1 MPTQPVPAPRQRFQS
16 VRPAARPV
24 GRLGAFP
31 VSLAALVTALA
42 SVSAPALAMQ
52 AADLPAQNAAR
63 VEEAYLVGP
72 AKAAELGCAVGWQA
86 LVPNAAGQSLA
97 LVDCSPFGVLAV
109 NTRNE
114 LSLVRADTGDRAWT
128 ASAAERIDRILSAEI
143 VSVATSD
150 GGEQRIAVTT
160 DTGFYT
166 LDLKDGSSLLRRNF
180 RHVPSTRPIVV
191 GQALV
196 FGTRSGQAAWFDCGS
211 GFDMRGYT
219 VDGPLGRS
227 PVVAQ
232 PVESDGIVV
241 AGSSQGTVVALDA
254 SNSTSLWRK
263 ELLGGV
269 TAKPAIAN
277 GIAFVASEDQYL
289 YAFDLGSGT
298 TLWKYFTQTP
308 LSTSPFAAGGLVL
321 QDIPGEGLVAFTQ
334 NPEGQLGG
342 EVRWKKTGL
351 AGRPIGTSQ
360 VGGGEAVLLWCSKGR
375 TVTVVDLRN
384 GDVVRTVELPKVE
397 HLEAGTLED
406 GGLVAWSSDGRILR
420 LSPLSNGSSG
430 R

>member
-1 MPTQPVPAPRQRFQS
+1 MSNQPVPAPRQRLQS
-16 VRPAARPV
+16 VRPAACPA
-24 GRLGAFP
+24 GRLGASS

-42 SVSAPALAMQ
+42 AFSTPALAMQ

-63 VEEAYLVGP
+63 VAEAYLVGP
-72 AKAAELGCAVGWQA
+72 AQAAELGCSINWQA
-86 LVPNAAGQSLA
+86 LIPNPSGHSLA
-97 LVDCSPFGVLAV
+97 LVDCSPFGVLGV

-114 LSLVRADTGDRAWT
+114 MTFVRADTGDRAWT

-143 VSVATSD
+143 VTVATAD
-150 GGEQRIAVTT
+150 GGERRIAVTT

-166 LDLKDGSSLLRRNF
+166 LDSKDGSSILRRSF
-180 RHVPSTRPIVV
+180 RNVPSTRPIVV
-191 GQALV
+191 GQTLV
-196 FGTRSGQAAWFDCGS
+196 FGTRSGQTAWFDCGS
-211 GFDMRGYT
+211 GFDVRGYT
-219 VDGPLGRS
+219 VDGPVGRS
-227 PVVAQ
+227 PVLAQ
-232 PVESDGIVV
+232 PAENDGVIV
-241 AGSSQGTVVALDA
+241 AASSQGTVVALDA
-254 SNSTSLWRK
+254 SSGASLWRK

-269 TAKPAIAN
+269 TAKPGIAN

-334 NPEGQLGG
+334 NPDGQLGG

-360 VGGGEAVLLWCSKGR
+360 VGGGESVLLWCAKSR
-375 TVTVVDLRN
+375 QVTVVDLRN
-384 GDVVRTVELPKVE
+384 GDVVRTVDLPKVE
-397 HLEAGTLED
+397 HLEANTLED